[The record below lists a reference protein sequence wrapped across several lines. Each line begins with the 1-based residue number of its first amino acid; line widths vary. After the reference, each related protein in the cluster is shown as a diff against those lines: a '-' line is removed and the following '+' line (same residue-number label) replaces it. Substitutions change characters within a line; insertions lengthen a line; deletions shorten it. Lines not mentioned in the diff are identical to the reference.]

1 MSSTKSFVRSVF
13 CIYFLTSKLIANFI
27 CSQKAV
33 SLKVLICCW
42 TQLHMF
48 LLLLMLTKAI
58 DCLIW
63 GMWFFNKN
71 TQAQCSYVLWEED
84 YLFSKCPSLFQWDC
98 KSSSVCLPEINV
110 SGRIFKTMERH
121 KCWLSAGCTNSK
133 LLKLLRSYFWAV
145 NCPFFITHEHKRSQ
159 NL

>member
-1 MSSTKSFVRSVF
+1 MLVREYKVLYQYALRIVFSTKEHLMSSTKSFVRSVF

-63 GMWFFNKN
+63 DMWFFNKN
-71 TQAQCSYVLWEED
+71 TQAQCSYMLWEED
-84 YLFSKCPSLFQWDC
+84 YLFLKCPSLFQWDSNHLLFVYR
-98 KSSSVCLPEINV
+98 KLMFQEGFLRLWRGTNAGLALAVPTV
-110 SGRIFKTMERH
+110 SF
-121 KCWLSAGCTNSK
+121 
-133 LLKLLRSYFWAV
+133 
-145 NCPFFITHEHKRSQ
+145 
-159 NL
+159 